1 VDGAV
6 AANRPFPGWAGV
18 DVSITESQSIC
29 HALQLK
35 YEKRLSRG
43 LYVLGSYT
51 FADAVDE
58 TGAWG
63 AGSNG
68 TQINLRPDF
77 SNVRE
82 VLRSERGPNGQFPR
96 HRFTLTQIWQLPF
109 GRGRTIGAGMSPA
122 LDALVGG
129 WQVASIWTMRTGL
142 PVYVSLAGTG
152 TDPNTGASY
161 RFLSRNGGAL
171 RPNIVGDPNASS
183 DASANRLAFLD
194 PRAFAVQ
201 PVDTPGNAPR
211 NAAWGP
217 GLWTTDLSLV
227 KRFSFTTF
235 SADVRIEAFN
245 LFNHTNYGDPA
256 STFGA
261 AGFGAITS
269 AGNPRIVQLAL
280 RAAF

>member
-1 VDGAV
+1 M
-6 AANRPFPGWAGV
+6 
-18 DVSITESQSIC
+18 TESQSIY

-35 YEKRLSRG
+35 YERRFSRG
-43 LYVLGSYT
+43 VYLLGSYT
-51 FADAVDE
+51 FAHAEDE

-63 AGSNG
+63 AGANG
-68 TQINLRPDF
+68 SQVNLLPDL

-96 HRFTLTQIWQLPF
+96 HRVALTQIWQLPF
-109 GRGRTIGAGMSPA
+109 GRGRTFGSNMSPA
-122 LDALVGG
+122 LDAVVGG

-171 RPNIVGDPNASS
+171 RPNIAGDPNASS
-183 DASANRLAFLD
+183 DASDNRLAFLD
-194 PRAFAVQ
+194 PRAFSVQ

-227 KRFSFTTF
+227 KRFTFNPF
-235 SADVRIEAFN
+235 SADVRVEAFN
-245 LFNHTNYGDPA
+245 LFNHTNYADPA
-256 STFGA
+256 ATFGS
-261 AGFGAITS
+261 AGFGSITS
-269 AGNPRIVQLAL
+269 AGLPRIVQLAL
-280 RAAF
+280 RVAF